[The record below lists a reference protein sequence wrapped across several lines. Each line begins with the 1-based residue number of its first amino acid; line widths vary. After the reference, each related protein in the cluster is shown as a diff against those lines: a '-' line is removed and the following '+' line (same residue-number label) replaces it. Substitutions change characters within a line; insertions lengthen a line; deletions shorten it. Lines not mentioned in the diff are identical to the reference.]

1 MDPDAQFA
9 YVCYIIYAIICTVTA
24 VALFVIML
32 LVIKKVGSS
41 DRVIPLMLLML

>member
-9 YVCYIIYAIICTVTA
+9 YVCYIIYSIICVVTA
-24 VALFVIML
+24 IALFVIMIK
-32 LVIKKVGSS
+32 VIMKVGST